1 MLIIILILAILLC
14 ASILFYWR
22 ANRNNSL
29 IREQT
34 ARFQERLQLS
44 ETERQRLYDEL
55 NLIKRERDSAITANA
70 TVEEKL
76 RHSEIETS
84 RLQKLIDNLKESHN
98 EELKK
103 NEEYQKQLLQQSEA
117 NFRLMANDIMERHT
131 ATMRQQNE
139 QRLGEIL
146 TPLKENIDKFRH
158 DVSECYSAEARERF
172 SLQERIKE
180 LIETNNNIGRE
191 AKELTTALRGNSKKQ
206 GDWGELVLES
216 ILENSGLRRGEEFTV
231 QQQSDDLGHA
241 LRDEDGRGLRP
252 DVVVHY
258 PGGRA
263 MVIDSKV
270 SLTAFVDFVNC
281 EDADLQEQHGK
292 RHLQSVIKHINE
304 LSAKNYQNYVG
315 TEKLDFV
322 MMFIPNEAAY
332 SAAMTLDPTLWQKAY
347 DKRVLIASPTQLVG
361 SLRLIK
367 QLWSHDRQTRNAIEI
382 AEKSG
387 QMYDKFVGFLTDME
401 KIEKSLASTQS
412 AYDNAMKKLYTGTG
426 NLISRAEKLRELGIK
441 TTKKL
446 ASRNQ
451 SDEE

>member
-1 MLIIILILAILLC
+1 
-14 ASILFYWR
+14 
-22 ANRNNSL
+22 
-29 IREQT
+29 
-34 ARFQERLQLS
+34 
-44 ETERQRLYDEL
+44 LYDEL

-84 RLQKLIDNLKESHN
+84 RLQKLIDDLKESHN

-172 SLQERIKE
+172 SLQEKIKE

-281 EDADLQEQHGK
+281 EDAGLQEQHGK

>member
-29 IREQT
+29 IREQV

-84 RLQKLIDNLKESHN
+84 RLQKLIDDLKESHN

-172 SLQERIKE
+172 SLQEKIKE

>member
-1 MLIIILILAILLC
+1 M
-14 ASILFYWR
+14 
-22 ANRNNSL
+22 
-29 IREQT
+29 
-34 ARFQERLQLS
+34 RFLS
-44 ETERQRLYDEL
+44 
-55 NLIKRERDSAITANA
+55 
-70 TVEEKL
+70 VG
-76 RHSEIETS
+76 
-84 RLQKLIDNLKESHN
+84 
-98 EELKK
+98 
-103 NEEYQKQLLQQSEA
+103 
-117 NFRLMANDIMERHT
+117 FRMW
-131 ATMRQQNE
+131 Q
-139 QRLGEIL
+139 
-146 TPLKENIDKFRH
+146 
-158 DVSECYSAEARERF
+158 
-172 SLQERIKE
+172 
-180 LIETNNNIGRE
+180 

-281 EDADLQEQHGK
+281 EDAGLQEQHGK

>member
-84 RLQKLIDNLKESHN
+84 RLQKLIDDLKESHN

-172 SLQERIKE
+172 SLQEKIKE

-281 EDADLQEQHGK
+281 EDAGLQEQHGK

-387 QMYDKFVGFLTDME
+387 QMYDKFVGFLADME

>member
-172 SLQERIKE
+172 SLQEKIKE

-281 EDADLQEQHGK
+281 EDAGLQEQHGK

-387 QMYDKFVGFLTDME
+387 QMYDKFVGFLADME

>member
-29 IREQT
+29 IREQV

-84 RLQKLIDNLKESHN
+84 RLQKLIDDLKESHN

-172 SLQERIKE
+172 SLQEKIKE

-281 EDADLQEQHGK
+281 EDAGLQEQHGK

>member
-29 IREQT
+29 IREQV

-84 RLQKLIDNLKESHN
+84 RLQKLIDDLKESHN

-172 SLQERIKE
+172 SLQEKIKE
-180 LIETNNNIGRE
+180 LIEV
-191 AKELTTALRGNSKKQ
+191 ALFISR
-206 GDWGELVLES
+206 V
-216 ILENSGLRRGEEFTV
+216 
-231 QQQSDDLGHA
+231 SDVA
-241 LRDEDGRGLRP
+241 
-252 DVVVHY
+252 
-258 PGGRA
+258 
-263 MVIDSKV
+263 
-270 SLTAFVDFVNC
+270 
-281 EDADLQEQHGK
+281 
-292 RHLQSVIKHINE
+292 
-304 LSAKNYQNYVG
+304 
-315 TEKLDFV
+315 
-322 MMFIPNEAAY
+322 
-332 SAAMTLDPTLWQKAY
+332 
-347 DKRVLIASPTQLVG
+347 
-361 SLRLIK
+361 
-367 QLWSHDRQTRNAIEI
+367 
-382 AEKSG
+382 
-387 QMYDKFVGFLTDME
+387 
-401 KIEKSLASTQS
+401 
-412 AYDNAMKKLYTGTG
+412 GTG
-426 NLISRAEKLRELGIK
+426 EGSGKEKAPKGRV
-441 TTKKL
+441 
-446 ASRNQ
+446 A
-451 SDEE
+451 